1 MLQFIGVGWG
11 GRREGRGDEQFEEDG
26 RRGCVEKVLSK
37 FTNIQ
42 KQKAHL
48 SNKNDYIFIWQKV
61 VYT

>member
-1 MLQFIGVGWG
+1 M
-11 GRREGRGDEQFEEDG
+11 
-26 RRGCVEKVLSK
+26 EKVLCK

-61 VYT
+61 DLNFFLKF